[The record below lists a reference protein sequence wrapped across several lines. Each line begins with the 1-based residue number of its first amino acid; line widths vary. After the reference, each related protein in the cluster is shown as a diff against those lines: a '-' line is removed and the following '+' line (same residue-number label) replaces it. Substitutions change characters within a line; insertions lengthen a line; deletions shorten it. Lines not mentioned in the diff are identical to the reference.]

1 MKKQNSDTHIPAE
14 HDFDCGVQDLL
25 RLAQEGSHEAYLC
38 LRAKYRPLL
47 EASVAR
53 FGTAEMT
60 DQERTDMK
68 EEAERVFLGAVTTF
82 ETDQEA
88 VDFGLYAKIC
98 ITNALLSQL
107 RIIRRYRSEIS
118 MGDAVYVGEVGEDP
132 AARVMQ
138 EEAAAALYA
147 RVRSLL
153 SPYENRVWSLYM
165 AGRSVGE
172 IARLL
177 QKDTHSIE
185 NAVYRIRKK
194 LRAALEGGLRD

>member
-1 MKKQNSDTHIPAE
+1 MQGQTDEKREQLHSCIQAVRGGDQAAFSALLASYEPLVGAE
-14 HDFDCGVQDLL
+14 VTRYATGLGEQDVQDLRQCAL
-25 RLAQEGSHEAYLC
+25 LALY
-38 LRAKYRPLL
+38 RAALNFDL
-47 EASVAR
+47 SQCEV
-53 FGTAEMT
+53 E
-60 DQERTDMK
+60 
-68 EEAERVFLGAVTTF
+68 
-82 ETDQEA
+82 
-88 VDFGLYAKIC
+88 FGLYAKIC
-98 ITNALLSQL
+98 ITNALLSHL
-107 RIIRRYRSEIS
+107 RVIRRYRTELSS
-118 MGDAVYVGEVGEDP
+118 GDVVYADEVGEDP

-165 AGRSVGE
+165 AGRPVGE
-172 IARLL
+172 IARHL

>member
-1 MKKQNSDTHIPAE
+1 MQHA
-14 HDFDCGVQDLL
+14 
-25 RLAQEGSHEAYLC
+25 
-38 LRAKYRPLL
+38 
-47 EASVAR
+47 
-53 FGTAEMT
+53 T
-60 DQERTDMK
+60 DQKREQLYSRICAVRGGDQGAFTALLADY
-68 EEAERVFLGAVTTF
+68 EPLVGAEVSRHAAGLGAEDVEDLRQTALLALYRATLNF
-82 ETDQEA
+82 DLSQCEVE
-88 VDFGLYAKIC
+88 FGLYAKIC

-107 RIIRRYRSEIS
+107 RVIRRYRFEVSV
-118 MGDAVYVGEVGEDP
+118 GDAFYAEQAGEDP
-132 AARVMQ
+132 AARLMQ

-165 AGRSVGE
+165 AGRPVGE

-194 LRAALEGGLRD
+194 LRKALESGARD

>member
-1 MKKQNSDTHIPAE
+1 MQHAKETKREQLHNRIRAVREGDQSAFSALLTDYEPLVGAE
-14 HDFDCGVQDLL
+14 VSRH
-25 RLAQEGSHEAYLC
+25 A
-38 LRAKYRPLL
+38 
-47 EASVAR
+47 
-53 FGTAEMT
+53 AE
-60 DQERTDMK
+60 
-68 EEAERVFLGAVTTF
+68 LGAQDVEDLRQTALIALYRAALNF
-82 ETDQEA
+82 DLSQCEVE
-88 VDFGLYAKIC
+88 FGLYAKIC

-107 RIIRRYRSEIS
+107 RVIRRYRTEVSV
-118 MGDAVYVGEVGEDP
+118 GDALCAEEVGEDP
-132 AARVMQ
+132 AARVMR

-165 AGRSVGE
+165 AGRPVGE
-172 IARLL
+172 IARYL

>member
-1 MKKQNSDTHIPAE
+1 M
-14 HDFDCGVQDLL
+14 QDLADGKREQL
-25 RLAQEGSHEAYLC
+25 HNRIQAV
-38 LRAKYRPLL
+38 RAGDQAAFSALL
-47 EASVAR
+47 ESYKPLI
-53 FGTAEMT
+53 GAEVSRHAAGLG
-60 DQERTDMK
+60 DQDVEDLHQSALLALYRAALNFDLSQC
-68 EEAERVFLGAVTTF
+68 EVE
-82 ETDQEA
+82 
-88 VDFGLYAKIC
+88 FGLYAKIC

-107 RIIRRYRSEIS
+107 RVIRRYRTEVS
-118 MGDAVYVGEVGEDP
+118 VGEAWIAEDGGEDP

-153 SPYENRVWSLYM
+153 SPYENRVWALYM
-165 AGRSVGE
+165 AGRPVGE

-194 LRAALEGGLRD
+194 LRTALEGGLRD

>member
-1 MKKQNSDTHIPAE
+1 MQHA
-14 HDFDCGVQDLL
+14 
-25 RLAQEGSHEAYLC
+25 
-38 LRAKYRPLL
+38 
-47 EASVAR
+47 
-53 FGTAEMT
+53 T
-60 DQERTDMK
+60 DQKREQLHSRIRAVREGDQSAFSALLADY
-68 EEAERVFLGAVTTF
+68 EPLVGAEVSRHAAGLGEQDVEDLRQSALLALYRATLNFDLSQCEV
-82 ETDQEA
+82 E
-88 VDFGLYAKIC
+88 FGLYAKIC

-107 RIIRRYRSEIS
+107 RVIRRYHTEVSV
-118 MGDAVYVGEVGEDP
+118 GDVAYAGEVGEDP

-153 SPYENRVWSLYM
+153 SPYENRVWALYM
-165 AGRSVGE
+165 AGRPVGE

-194 LRAALEGGLRD
+194 LRKALEGGLRD

>member
-1 MKKQNSDTHIPAE
+1 MQA
-14 HDFDCGVQDLL
+14 
-25 RLAQEGSHEAYLC
+25 LADSKREQLHSRIQAV
-38 LRAKYRPLL
+38 RAGDQAAFSALL
-47 EASVAR
+47 ESYEPLVS
-53 FGTAEMT
+53 AEVSRHAAGLG
-60 DQERTDMK
+60 DQDVEDLRQSALLALYRAALNFDLSQC
-68 EEAERVFLGAVTTF
+68 EVE
-82 ETDQEA
+82 
-88 VDFGLYAKIC
+88 FGLYAKIC

-107 RIIRRYRSEIS
+107 RVIRRYRSEVS
-118 MGDAVYVGEVGEDP
+118 VADAWDANEVGEDP

-153 SPYENRVWSLYM
+153 SPYENRVWALYM

>member
-1 MKKQNSDTHIPAE
+1 MQEKMGSKYEQLHRRILSVRAGDQSAFAALLASYEPLIGGEVSRHATGLGEQDI
-14 HDFDCGVQDLL
+14 QDLRQSAL
-25 RLAQEGSHEAYLC
+25 LALY
-38 LRAKYRPLL
+38 RAALNFDL
-47 EASVAR
+47 SQCEV
-53 FGTAEMT
+53 E
-60 DQERTDMK
+60 
-68 EEAERVFLGAVTTF
+68 
-82 ETDQEA
+82 
-88 VDFGLYAKIC
+88 FGLYAKIC

-107 RIIRRYRSEIS
+107 RIIRRYRTEIS
-118 MGDAVYVGEVGEDP
+118 TGDAVDTGEVGEDP
-132 AARVMQ
+132 AAQLMQ

-165 AGRSVGE
+165 AGRPVGE

-194 LRAALEGGLRD
+194 LRAALEGDLRD